1 MPPIDEQEAGI
12 VAHST
17 PIFDKVRRES
27 EETDKENLA
36 YLSIGC
42 WSNQR
47 KQRNKKW
54 SLDTLKCRQIFKRQE
69 MKNAFTAF

>member
-1 MPPIDEQEAGI
+1 MPPKDEQEAGI
-12 VAHST
+12 VAHSI
-17 PIFDKVRRES
+17 PIFDKVHRES
-27 EETDKENLA
+27 DETEQENLS

-47 KQRNKKW
+47 KQRNKWW

>member
-27 EETDKENLA
+27 DETDKENLA

-47 KQRNKKW
+47 KQRNK
-54 SLDTLKCRQIFKRQE
+54 
-69 MKNAFTAF
+69 

>member
-1 MPPIDEQEAGI
+1 MPPKDEQEAGI
-12 VAHST
+12 VAHSI

-27 EETDKENLA
+27 DETDEENLS

-47 KQRNKKW
+47 KQRNK
-54 SLDTLKCRQIFKRQE
+54 
-69 MKNAFTAF
+69 